1 MTTAFR
7 FTFLLALAIAGPG
20 LTLSTSSYAAT
31 APAGEPGTIISTPP
45 DVTYYALKGDTLS
58 TIALRFTD
66 KVSNW
71 NIIGKRNRISN
82 DRTIPVG
89 SAILVP
95 LELLPEEMSTAT
107 VVALAGQSTAKNAD
121 GSESVLQV
129 GSTLAEGSQVT
140 TSRNGFLSLA
150 LPDKSRISIPSNSQV
165 RLSKLRMAK
174 YTMSPRTE
182 ITLIQGRVE
191 STVTPLEA
199 SKGRFEVRS
208 PLAIAG
214 VRGTHFRVGVNDNGI
229 ANEVLTG
236 KVAVGTQG
244 KPNAVLVP
252 AGQGNIVS
260 SQSVGKPLALLLPPE
275 LANGYQLQE
284 KPTVQIAVQKMD
296 GAAAYHAQ
304 IASDANAQ
312 NLLAESRISGA
323 GTDTG
328 TNAGTGTVTDFRFK
342 FDGLPDG
349 SYFVRTTAIDALGL
363 EGLPVIQPFTLKA
376 RPEPPFSVQ
385 PKAKLRADK
394 VEFSWTEAA
403 DANSYRLQVAGDA
416 AFSNIVLDQAG
427 ISDIRLTADSLKPG
441 TYFWRAAT
449 VTNKSGKPDQGPFSD
464 AQTFVL
470 MPPQPDMA
478 PFADK
483 GGKELSFNWPSE
495 PGQKFLVQIGRDAKF
510 ASLYLSKELDQPE
523 LLIPRPDAG
532 QYFIRVRAT
541 DADGYTG
548 AFSSTQK
555 ITIYSRWVTG
565 NGEALDS
572 TGGAVKSGQ

>member
-7 FTFLLALAIAGPG
+7 FIFLLALVGAGPG
-20 LTLSTSSYAAT
+20 LPPSFAAPT
-31 APAGEPGTIISTPP
+31 ASPARPAGEPGTIVSTPP
-45 DVTYYALKGDTLS
+45 DMTYYALKGDTLS
-58 TIALRFTD
+58 TIALRFTE
-66 KVSNW
+66 KLSNW
-71 NIIGKRNRISN
+71 SIIGKRNRITN

-95 LELLPEEMSTAT
+95 LELLPEEMSKAT
-107 VVALAGQSTAKNAD
+107 VVALAGQSAAKNAD
-121 GSESVLQV
+121 GSEFTLQV
-129 GSTLAEGSQVT
+129 GSTLTEGSQVT
-140 TSRNGFLSLA
+140 TSKNGFLSLA
-150 LPDKSRISIPSNSQV
+150 LPDNSRISIPSNSQV
-165 RLSKLRMAK
+165 KLSKLRMAK
-174 YTMSPRTE
+174 YTKSPRTE
-182 ITLIQGRVE
+182 VTLLQGRVE

-214 VRGTHFRVGVNDNGI
+214 VRGTHFRVGINDNGI

-236 KVAVGTQG
+236 KVATG
-244 KPNAVLVP
+244 KPEKPDAVLVP

-260 SQSVGKPLALLLPPE
+260 SQSVGKPLALLPPPE
-275 LANGYQLQE
+275 LSGNYQLQE
-284 KPTVQIAVQKMD
+284 KPTIQIEVQKLER
-296 GAAAYHAQ
+296 AAAYRAQ
-304 IASDANAQ
+304 IASDPEAQ
-312 NLLAESRISGA
+312 NLLAEGRVSGT
-323 GTDTG
+323 GTDT
-328 TNAGTGTVTDFRFK
+328 RFK

-349 SYFVRTTAIDALGL
+349 SYFVRATAIDALGL
-363 EGLPVIQPFTLKA
+363 EGIPTILPFTLKA

-403 DANSYRLQVAGDA
+403 DAKSYRLQVANDA

-427 ISDIRLTADSLKPG
+427 INDIRMTAETLKPG

-449 VTNKSGKPDQGPFSD
+449 VTEKNGRPDQGPFSD
-464 AQTFVL
+464 VQSFVL
-470 MPPQPDMA
+470 MPPQPAMA
-478 PFADK
+478 PFTDN
-483 GGKELSFNWPSE
+483 GDKELSFNWPSE
-495 PGQKFLVQIGRDAKF
+495 PGQKFLLQIGRDPTF
-510 ASLYLSKELDQPE
+510 TSLYLSKELEQPE
-523 LLIPRPDAG
+523 LRIPRPDAG

-565 NGEALDS
+565 NGEAVIS
-572 TGGAVKSGQ
+572 NGGAVKSGQ